1 MKKIKIISTICSFFL
16 LLISCSEEVLDVT
29 PKNFIGPDNL
39 YVDASGF
46 DSGLNGLYALFRRE
60 RGGNSSTSNNNLLI
74 DIAISG
80 TDNAYGNHRSG
91 WCRVGNEYDVRNT
104 PQESHNN
111 AFFTYLYQV
120 VGAANVIITRAE
132 EPGIDW
138 TESEKNRVI
147 GEARLFRAWAYRHLT
162 YMYGDV
168 PVTLTEITGSTVRYD
183 WTRTPV
189 AEIRAIMLED
199 LLFAEANLPTTSA
212 NPGKLVQGVATHYL
226 AELYLAIDDY
236 PNAITKANNLIN
248 GVNGSYSLI
257 QNRYGVKSSQP
268 GTPYTDMFLEG
279 NSNKSEGNTEALWV
293 MQMERDINGGGINIM
308 RRWLRNRSF
317 QVRVDGRRGY
327 FSFTEDAGGRGI
339 GRVGPTQFALELYE
353 ESDHRGGRFAWRTY
367 EVLNT
372 PDNIPTGY
380 ALGDTIFFDYK
391 NKIEPNNEASWP
403 STRKWD
409 DAFNNDP
416 NEPLN
421 ALGENYNDQVYLR
434 LAETY
439 LVLAEAQLKN
449 SNPDGAATTINILRA
464 RANASAISA
473 SDVTID
479 FILDE
484 RSRELW
490 SEEHRRYS
498 LVRNNKLIERYRLYA
513 RRYSASIAD
522 RDKLMPLPQAFIDA
536 NITPVEQNP
545 GYN

>member
-1 MKKIKIISTICSFFL
+1 MKKIKFITTICSIFL

-29 PKNFIGPDNL
+29 PKDFIGPDNL
-39 YVDASGF
+39 FVDASGF

-60 RGGNSSTSNNNLLI
+60 RGGETSTNNNDLLI

-91 WCRVGNEYDVRNT
+91 WCRVGNEYDTRNI
-104 PQESHNN
+104 PEEEHNRN
-111 AFFTYLYQV
+111 FFTYLYQV
-120 VGAANVIITRAE
+120 VGAANAIITRAE
-132 EPGIDW
+132 APGIDW
-138 TESEKNRVI
+138 TEIEKNRVI

-162 YMYGDV
+162 NMYGDV
-168 PVTLTEITGSTVRYD
+168 PLSLLEVTGITVRSD

-189 AEIRAIMLED
+189 AEVRAQMLED
-199 LLFAEANLPTTSA
+199 LLFAEANLPETSA
-212 NPGKLVQGVATHYL
+212 NPGKLVKGVATHYL
-226 AELYLAIDDY
+226 AELYLAMDDY
-236 PNAITKANNLIN
+236 PKAIAKANDLIN
-248 GVNGSYSLI
+248 GGVYSLI
-257 QNRYGVKSSQP
+257 TNRYGVKSSQP

-317 QVRVDGRRGY
+317 QVRVNGRRGY

-353 ESDHRGGRFAWRTY
+353 DSDHRGGRFAWRTY
-367 EVLNT
+367 EVLNN
-372 PDNIPTGY
+372 PSNVPTGF

-416 NEPLN
+416 EEPLN
-421 ALGENYNDQVYLR
+421 ALGEGYNDQVYLR

-449 SNPDGAATTINILRA
+449 SDPVGAATTLNILRA
-464 RANASAISA
+464 RSNASTITAG
-473 SDVTID
+473 DVNID

-490 SEEHRRYS
+490 SEEHRRYA

-513 RRYSASIAD
+513 RLYSSSIGEK
-522 RDKLMPLPQAFIDA
+522 DKLMPIPQSVIDA
-536 NITPVEQNP
+536 NTIPMEQNP
-545 GYN
+545 GY